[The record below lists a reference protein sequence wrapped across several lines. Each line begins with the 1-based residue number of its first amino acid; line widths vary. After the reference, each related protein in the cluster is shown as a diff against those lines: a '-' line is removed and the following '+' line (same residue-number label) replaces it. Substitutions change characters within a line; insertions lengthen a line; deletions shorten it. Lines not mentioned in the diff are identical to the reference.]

1 MPKLR
6 AVRTKEEAANVP
18 AEEPVEVVLVDETQL
33 QQEPEKDAKE
43 KVEVKD
49 SEDRRAR
56 RVVQEQKETEEEEVK
71 DQPDI
76 SALQRELEALKRAEQ
91 TAQEQLL
98 AERQRSQ
105 DNHRLAQEAREQSRK
120 HQGETVQA
128 QYDAIVNA
136 MEAARSDAD
145 SAQRDIEVADA
156 AGDLKLKGEAYRR
169 LARAEA
175 NQARLEDG
183 KLSIEARRQSEEDE
197 PKKQKTEETQPPQQ
211 PQLPAA
217 AQTWLKE
224 HPEYLSDP
232 SKNRQIQAA
241 HNFVAE
247 VERTPLWTPEYFEK
261 IETHLGLRKAAP
273 KTDDEDDDS
282 PPVRRKVVTQA
293 PPTRESVSLTTGKPQ
308 STKVTLTPK
317 QREAAKIAGI
327 DEITY
332 ARGVQELERR
342 KKEGMY
348 QEQ

>member
-18 AEEPVEVVLVDETQL
+18 AEEPVEVVLVDESQL
-33 QQEPEKDAKE
+33 QQEPDKNAKDQAE
-43 KVEVKD
+43 KVETQD
-49 SEDRRAR
+49 SEARSPR
-56 RVVQEQKETEEEEVK
+56 RVVQEQREAEEEKVE
-71 DQPDI
+71 PDV
-76 SALQRELEALKRAEQ
+76 SALQRELEALKRAD
-91 TAQEQLL
+91 TAREAELV

-105 DNHRLAQEAREQSRK
+105 ENHRQAQEAREQSRK

-183 KLSIEARRQSEEDE
+183 KLSIEARRQSEEAE
-197 PKKQKTEETQPPQQ
+197 PKKDETSANQP

-217 AQTWLKE
+217 AQTWLTA
-224 HPEYLSDP
+224 HPEYLNNP
-232 SKNRQIQAA
+232 TKNKQIQY
-241 HNFVAE
+241 VDE
-247 VERTPLWTPEYFEK
+247 LVTREERIPRWTEAYFERV
-261 IETHLGLRKAAP
+261 ETHLGLRKEEP
-273 KTDDEDDDS
+273 KKDIEEDDE
-282 PPVRRKVVTQA
+282 PPQRIRSKVVTQA

-308 STKVTLTPK
+308 STKITLTPL
-317 QREAAKIAGI
+317 QREAAKIAGV

-332 ARGVQELERR
+332 ARGVQELEKR
-342 KKEGMY
+342 KREGMY
-348 QEQ
+348 QER